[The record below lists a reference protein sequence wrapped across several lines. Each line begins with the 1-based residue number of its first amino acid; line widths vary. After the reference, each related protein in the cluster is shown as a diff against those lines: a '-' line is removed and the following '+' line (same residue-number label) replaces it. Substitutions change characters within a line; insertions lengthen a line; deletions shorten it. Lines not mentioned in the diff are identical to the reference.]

1 MIQTTQQ
8 MMQKNA
14 VKAVVDALPSK
25 VEMPRERMALLSEFA
40 SAKAGYAPQ
49 SATIQGMLG
58 DMYLTFSGNLESS
71 TLDEA
76 NQNADY
82 EKLMAAAEKENNEWK
97 ATREK
102 KQKEK
107 AEAEAMLADTTKA
120 YDDTEKQ
127 MKADTEFFDQTKEAC
142 ESKHAEWTLRKKL
155 RDAELDGIDKAL
167 EILTSD
173 EARELFAKSIK
184 PGVESFLQIAS
195 TPSLIQDSAMAPAA
209 KAYNALKSQLK
220 KTHSIRLAAL
230 AVQVRTSKAGHFDEV
245 IKAIDEMIK
254 TLQEEG
260 ADDLAK
266 KTQCLDEYQEI
277 TKTVKD
283 LDWKIKNNEA
293 KIAKLEKLIE
303 LRTKEKEETVAKIK
317 ETEKYMKDIT
327 DERKEE
333 HDAFKQAK
341 KDDETAI
348 GLLEK
353 AKAVLSKYYKE
364 SGIKMGPIQGSAKG
378 LLQAEPE
385 FERSADDAPDATFTN
400 KGSNKLEGKGIVS
413 LFDYIIEDLND
424 ELANEKKA
432 EAKSQE
438 EYEAEMDTAQKLVD
452 DLTEKK
458 VTLEGIIAKRKEDKE
473 EENKDMKANNKD
485 RDAELKYEAKIKP
498 DCDWILKAFDQRA
511 AARAA
516 EMDGLTTAKE
526 FLAGKTALLEKSA
539 KFDDAQ
545 LSSLRFLGVSK

>member
-82 EKLMAAAEKENNEWK
+82 EKMYATLEKENNKFK
-97 ATREK
+97 ATRQK
-102 KQKEK
+102 KETEK

-184 PGVESFLQIAS
+184 PGVETFLQIS
-195 TPSLIQDSAMAPAA
+195 SSPSLIQDSAMAPAA
-209 KAYNALKSQLK
+209 RAYNALKSQLK

-254 TLQEEG
+254 TLEEEG

-283 LDWKIKNNEA
+283 LDWKIKNNLA

-303 LRTKEKEETVAKIK
+303 LRTKEKEETVAKIN
-317 ETEKYMKDIT
+317 ETKAYMKDIT

-333 HDAFKQAK
+333 NEAYLQAK
-341 KDDETAI
+341 KDDEDAKA
-348 GLLEK
+348 LLEK
-353 AKAVLSKYYKE
+353 AKDAFTKYYKE
-364 SGIKMGPIQGSAKG
+364 SGIKMGPIQGSVKG
-378 LLQAEPE
+378 LLQEEPE
-385 FERSADDAPDATFTN
+385 FERSADDAPDATFSKKGNN
-400 KGSNKLEGKGIVS
+400 KVAGKGIVS
-413 LFDYIIEDLND
+413 LFDYIIEDLAD

-438 EYEAEMDTAQKLVD
+438 EYEAEMATAQKLVD
-452 DLTEKK
+452 DLEEKK

-473 EENKDMKANNKD
+473 EENKDMKENNKD

-516 EMDGLTTAKE
+516 EMSGLESAKE

>member
-1 MIQTTQQ
+1 MGSAEQ
-8 MMQKNA
+8 MMTKQA
-14 VKAVVDALPSK
+14 VKSVIDKLPSK
-25 VEMPRERMALLSEFA
+25 VSLPSTHMAMLSEFV

-58 DMYLTFSGNLESS
+58 DMYLTFSNNLESS

-76 NQNADY
+76 NQNADF
-82 EKLMAAAEKENNEWK
+82 EKMYASLEKENNK
-97 ATREK
+97 FKKTRARKET
-102 KQKEK
+102 EK

-127 MKADTEFFDQTKEAC
+127 MKADMEFFDQTKAEC
-142 ESKHAEWTLRKKL
+142 QSKHEEWTVRVEMC
-155 RDAELDGIDKAL
+155 DAELDGINKAL

-184 PGVESFLQIAS
+184 PGVETFLQIAS
-195 TPSLIQDSAMAPAA
+195 SPSLLQDSVNAPAA
-209 KAYNALKSQLK
+209 RAYNALKGQVK
-220 KTHSIRLAAL
+220 KSHSIRLAAL
-230 AVQVRTSKAGHFDEV
+230 AVQIRTSKAGHFDEV
-245 IKAIDEMIK
+245 IKAIDEMLK

-283 LDWKIKNNEA
+283 LDWQIKNNLA

-303 LRTKEKEETVAKIK
+303 LRTKEKEETIAKIK
-317 ETEKYMKDIT
+317 ETKQYMSDIT

-333 HDAFKQAK
+333 NEAYLQAK
-341 KDDETAI
+341 KDDEDAKD
-348 GLLEK
+348 LLEK
-353 AKAVLSKYYKE
+353 AKEAFTKFYKE
-364 SGIKMGPIQGSAKG
+364 QGVKMGPIQGSVK
-378 LLQAEPE
+378 LLQEEPA
-385 FERSADDAPDATFTN
+385 FERSADDAPDATFTKKGNN
-400 KGSNKLEGKGIVS
+400 KVQGKGIVS
-413 LFDYIIEDLND
+413 LFDYIIEDLED

-438 EYEAEMDTAQKLVD
+438 EYEAEMATAQKLVD
-452 DLTEKK
+452 DLEEKK
-458 VTLEGIIAKRKEDKE
+458 VTLEGIIAKRKEAKE
-473 EENKDMKANNKD
+473 EENKDMKENNKD

-516 EMDGLTTAKE
+516 EMSGLESAKE

-545 LSSLRFLGVSK
+545 LPNLRFLGVSH